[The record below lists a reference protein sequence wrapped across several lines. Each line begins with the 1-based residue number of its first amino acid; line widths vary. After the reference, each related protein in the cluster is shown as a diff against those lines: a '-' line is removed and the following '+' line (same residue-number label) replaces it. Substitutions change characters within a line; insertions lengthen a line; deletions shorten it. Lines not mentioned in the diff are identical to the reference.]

1 MIEVLV
7 IGLAYVAGVDPW
19 RLGLLALAV
28 FVPLAL
34 LPLVALV
41 VMRAGSSFDDRAPL
55 FCDAVSS
62 ELRAGGSLSS
72 SLASAAASVN
82 LRLSGLEAG
91 ATVSQLA
98 VEISQEFEGIGRELG
113 ATIGA
118 AARSGGRVADLFDE
132 LGAVA
137 IAQSEIAREIRVSS
151 APARATAWFFVLA
164 PTAFISLQAGSGSL
178 GQLLDTP
185 DQRVAVVVGI
195 VLFLSGLCA
204 VVLLLWRAR

>member
-7 IGLAYVAGVDPW
+7 IGLAYIAGVDLS
-19 RLGLLALAV
+19 RLTLLALAV
-28 FVPLAL
+28 FLPLTL
-34 LPLVALV
+34 VPLVALA
-41 VMRAGSSFDDRAPL
+41 VMRGESAFDNRAAL
-55 FCDAVSS
+55 FCDAVAS
-62 ELRAGGSLSS
+62 ELRAGS
-72 SLASAAASVN
+72 SLGSSIASAAASVD
-82 LRLSGLEAG
+82 LRLTGVGEG

-98 VEISQEFEGIGRELG
+98 VEISREFEGIGRELG
-113 ATIGA
+113 ATIDA
-118 AARSGGRVADLFDE
+118 ASRSGGRVADLFDE

-137 IAQSEIAREIRVSS
+137 IAQSEIAREVRVSS

-178 GQLLDTP
+178 AGLLDAP
-185 DQRVAVVVGI
+185 RQRVAVLVGM

>member
-7 IGLAYVAGVDPW
+7 IGLAYIAGVDPR

-28 FVPLAL
+28 VLPLAV

-41 VMRAGSSFDDRAPL
+41 AMRAGSSFDDRAPL

-62 ELRAGGSLSS
+62 ELRAGASLSS
-72 SLASAAASVN
+72 SLASAAASVD
-82 LRLSGLEAG
+82 LRLNGVEAG

-98 VEISQEFEGIGRELG
+98 AEISREFEGIGRELG

-178 GQLLDTP
+178 GELLDTP
-185 DQRVAVVVGI
+185 DQRVAAVVGI
-195 VLFLSGLCA
+195 VLFLSGLSA